1 MKTELSQQ
9 HPPPPPAHK
18 VCPGQSMAPAEPRT
32 PSSPQLQP
40 HSPLT
45 APRLAPQS
53 CGRRQAA
60 ALGHSGAVSTT
71 TSTLA
76 GTALLFFVT

>member
-9 HPPPPPAHK
+9 HPPPLPAHK

-40 HSPLT
+40 HSTLT

-53 CGRRQAA
+53 CGRQQPW
-60 ALGHSGAVSTT
+60 
-71 TSTLA
+71 
-76 GTALLFFVT
+76 GTAGPFPPLPPRSREQHCCFL